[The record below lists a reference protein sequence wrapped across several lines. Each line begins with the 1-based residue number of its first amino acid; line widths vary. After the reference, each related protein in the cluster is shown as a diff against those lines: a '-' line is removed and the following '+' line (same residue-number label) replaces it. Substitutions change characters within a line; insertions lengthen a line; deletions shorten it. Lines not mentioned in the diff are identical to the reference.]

1 MPNKNL
7 LMMKYKIVLLS
18 FFMKILLPR
27 PFLLIIITNF
37 LMSSAGAISVTTVTE
52 KVRTLF

>member
-7 LMMKYKIVLLS
+7 LMMKYKIIP
-18 FFMKILLPR
+18 FFMTILLPR
-27 PFLLIIITNF
+27 SFLLIIISNF
-37 LMSSAGAISVTTVTE
+37 LVSSAGAISVTTVTE

>member
-18 FFMKILLPR
+18 FFMTILLPR